1 MLDRLL
7 EFTHALRDA
16 GVPVSSSEG
25 IDAARALS
33 FVPFESRD
41 ALKLALAST
50 LVKSPAHRPAFDTLF
65 TIYFEAGLQERAQV
79 VADPD
84 DAHELGGELAAA
96 LTAGDGS
103 GLGGLALRAVE
114 AFGRVENSPSGSLF
128 FEYPVFRAVDL
139 DAVRARV
146 DEGAA
151 GLAPLERRLLMDE
164 FDARA
169 RRFREAV
176 TAEVRK
182 RVARR
187 RGPEA
192 VARYAVR
199 PVLEDLDL
207 MTATADEMAELRR
220 AVRPLARRL
229 AAKMAMRRRRAQ
241 RGRLDVRRTVRHSL
255 SSGGVPVETFFR
267 KRPPHRPELFVLCD
281 VSSSVASFSRFSLML
296 VHALSSE
303 FQRVRSFAFVDTVDE
318 VTTFFEHE
326 DFSRA
331 AELLRRDAKVV
342 RIDSNSNYGASLEAF
357 WERFGK
363 DLGPKSTVLVL
374 GDARSN
380 NRPPREHN
388 LKLIAERARHTYWLN
403 PESLVYWDSGDS
415 LASLYAAHVDEMVE
429 VRNLRR
435 LEDFVASRL
444 HD

>member
-7 EFTHALRDA
+7 DLTHALRNA

-25 IDAARALS
+25 IDAARSLS

-50 LVKSPAHRPAFDTLF
+50 LVKSSAHRAAFDTLF
-65 TIYFEAGLQERAQV
+65 TVYFEAGLQERPEIA
-79 VADPD
+79 ADPA
-84 DAHELGGELAAA
+84 DALELRAEVATELSF
-96 LTAGDGS
+96 GDGS
-103 GLGGLALRAVE
+103 GLGALAVRAVE
-114 AFGRVENSPSGSLF
+114 TFGRVENSPSGSLF
-128 FEYPVFRAVDL
+128 FEYPVLRALDL
-139 DAVRARV
+139 DGLRARL
-146 DEGAA
+146 DEDG
-151 GLAPLERRLLMDE
+151 GNLTPLERRLTMDE
-164 FDARA
+164 FDARV

-176 TAEVRK
+176 TADVRK
-182 RVARR
+182 RVVRR

-199 PVLEDLDL
+199 PVLEDIDL

-229 AAKMAMRRRRAQ
+229 AAKMAMKRRRAR

-267 KRPPHRPELFVLCD
+267 TRPPHRPELFVLCD

-318 VTTFFEHE
+318 VTSIFEHE
-326 DFSRA
+326 DFARA
-331 AELLRRDAKVV
+331 AELLRQEAKVV
-342 RIDSNSNYGASLEAF
+342 RIDSNSNYGASFAAF

-363 DLGPKSTVLVL
+363 DLGPKATVLIL

-415 LASLYAAHVDEMVE
+415 LASLYAAHVDEMIE
-429 VRNLRR
+429 VRNLRQ
-435 LEDFVASRL
+435 LEEFVVGDL
-444 HD
+444 

>member
-25 IDAARALS
+25 IDAARSLS
-33 FVPFESRD
+33 FVPFESRA

-65 TIYFEAGLQERAQV
+65 TIYFESGLQERA
-79 VADPD
+79 
-84 DAHELGGELAAA
+84 DAAPEPEDGGELRDELATA
-96 LTAGDGS
+96 LSTGDGS
-103 GLGGLALRAVE
+103 GLGGLAVRAVE

-128 FEYPVFRAVDL
+128 FEYPVLRALDL
-139 DAVRARV
+139 DALRARA
-146 DEGAA
+146 DEGATEL
-151 GLAPLERRLLMDE
+151 GPLERRLLMDE
-164 FDARA
+164 FDQRV
-169 RRFREAV
+169 RRFRDAV

-182 RVARR
+182 RVVRR

-192 VARYAVR
+192 VTRYAVR

-229 AAKMAMRRRRAQ
+229 AAKMAMKRRRAS

-267 KRPPHRPELFVLCD
+267 TRPPHRPELFVLCD

-296 VHALSSE
+296 VHALASE

-318 VTTFFEHE
+318 VTRFFEQE

-331 AELLRRDAKVV
+331 AELLRREARVV
-342 RIDSNSNYGASLEAF
+342 RIDSNSNYGVSFQTF
-357 WERFGK
+357 WERFGS

-374 GDARSN
+374 GDARNN
-380 NRPPREHN
+380 NRPPRERY

-415 LASLYAAHVDEMVE
+415 LASLYAARVDEMVE
-429 VRNLRR
+429 VRNLRQ
-435 LEDFVASRL
+435 LEDFVVRDL
-444 HD
+444 